1 MRYIVTGASGF
12 IGTKLLSQMLLRK
25 LDVIPVSRS
34 VTKYPRAVRIKDY
47 CDTPE
52 GDVLIHL
59 AANSTSSSYSPSA
72 RQYRDSEIESAD
84 KLLSKG
90 YQHIIMAS
98 SAMVYGDSSSRP
110 HTTLDVTVPASP
122 YARTKLEIERIF
134 MRQKATVAR
143 LSNLYGQGMSPKT
156 VIASIVE
163 QARQGVSVK
172 VRDTSPVRDFLW
184 AEDATDALV
193 RMALSPETGIYNVG
207 SGKSE
212 SIGRV
217 VEIACEISGSVPG
230 QFGSNVSSGDHSST
244 IKLDI
249 NDTVETYGWTP
260 RVDLRDGIKM
270 LLQ

>member
-1 MRYIVTGASGF
+1 MRYVVTGASGF
-12 IGTKLLSQMLLRK
+12 IGKKLLSQMSSRD

-34 VTKYPRAVRIKDY
+34 LMKHPRAVCVEDY
-47 CDTPE
+47 GDSPE

-59 AANSTSSSYSPSA
+59 AANSTSSSCLSDDQKH
-72 RQYRDSEIESAD
+72 RHFEIKIAE
-84 KLLSKG
+84 KLLSKR

-98 SAMVYGDSSSRP
+98 SAMVYGDSSPRI
-110 HTTLDVTVPASP
+110 HTPRDVTAPDNP
-122 YARTKLEIERIF
+122 YAKTKLEIENILTC
-134 MRQKATVAR
+134 QECTIAR
-143 LSNLYGQGMSPKT
+143 LSNLFGHGMSPTT
-156 VIASIVE
+156 VIASIIE
-163 QARQGVSVK
+163 QAKKGTSVK
-172 VRDTSPVRDFLW
+172 VRDISPVRDFLW
-184 AEDATDALV
+184 AGDATDALV

-217 VEIACEISGSVPG
+217 LEIACEISGSESG
-230 QFGSNVSSGDHSST
+230 LFDSNVSSGDYFST

-260 RVDLRDGIKM
+260 KVDLRDGIKM